1 MSRKL
6 NIASLKGRLMSKC
19 SRIVR
24 VLGLLCVSYFSI
36 SLHAADE
43 KQTLWVVGSFGDQ
56 TGAERTARQV
66 SDLIASDVLIQT
78 VAMRNQTRYRVLVAP
93 GTSDGDRLRTE
104 SLLRSD
110 AFDDFW
116 KVTVDT
122 QGANLQKIKTSSSQ
136 YQRASE
142 SDSEVKGAVLRPL
155 MRGAASATSEASMST
170 VRIEEAEVKPAGS
183 RQQKLLDRPGSNY
196 HPIRLRDQ

>member
-1 MSRKL
+1 
-6 NIASLKGRLMSKC
+6 
-19 SRIVR
+19 
-24 VLGLLCVSYFSI
+24 
-36 SLHAADE
+36 
-43 KQTLWVVGSFGDQ
+43 VGSFGDQ

-142 SDSEVKGAVLRPL
+142 SDSEVKGSVLRPL
-155 MRGAASATSEASMST
+155 MRGAASATSEASTS
-170 VRIEEAEVKPAGS
+170 VVKSVVKIEEAEVKPAGS